1 MLRFAA
7 AALAA
12 SLIPLAAQAQDAQG
26 AQDAPPQPGTLACAG
41 PFARDTT
48 HAKLIAAFGAENVT
62 LEQVD
67 GPEGTKEIATVLFA
81 SDPTKRVQIYWHDMR
96 KRVRPATILIGTP
109 SQWIGPYGITLGL
122 TATQVEKINGK
133 AFNINGFGWDGGG
146 YAGTFDGKLA
156 SVPGG
161 CHLSVRFE
169 PTIANPLPP
178 ARYAAIIGDKK
189 ILSSNALMRRSKPM
203 LSEWSV
209 GYGE

>member
-12 SLIPLAAQAQDAQG
+12 SLIPLAAQAQNT
-26 AQDAPPQPGTLACAG
+26 QDAPPQPKTLACTG

-48 HAKLIAAFGAENVT
+48 HAKLVAAFGAQNVT
-62 LEQVD
+62 LERVD
-67 GPEGTKEIATVLFA
+67 GPEGKKRTATVLFGD
-81 SDPTKRVQIYWHDMR
+81 DPTKRVEIYWHDMR
-96 KRVRPATILIGTP
+96 KRARPATILISTP
-109 SQWIGPYGITLGL
+109 SQWVGPYGITLGL

-161 CHLSVRFE
+161 CHLAVRFE
-169 PTIANPLPP
+169 ATIANPLPT

>member
-7 AALAA
+7 AAVVA
-12 SLIPLAAQAQDAQG
+12 SLIPLVAQAQDAQ
-26 AQDAPPQPGTLACAG
+26 DASPQPDMLACSG
-41 PFARDTT
+41 PFARETT
-48 HAKLIAAFGAENVT
+48 HAKLVAAFGAQNVT
-62 LEQVD
+62 FEQVD
-67 GPEGTKEIATVLFA
+67 SPEGTKETATVLFA
-81 SDPTKRVQIYWHDMR
+81 NEPTRRVQIHWHDMR
-96 KRVRPATILIGTP
+96 ARARPATILVSAP
-109 SQWIGPYGITLGL
+109 SQWVGPYGITLGL
-122 TATQVEKINGK
+122 TATQVEKLNGK

-161 CHLSVRFE
+161 CRLSLRFE
-169 PTIANPLPP
+169 PTIANPLPS

-189 ILSSNALMRRSKPM
+189 ILSSNALMRRAKPM